1 MTKVIEMKKVKKFSM
16 PKVTLKNYRIT
27 CSLFFSGSNGDV
39 ISTLVP
45 VGKYFLEEVIHLVR
59 MQNFPKN

>member
-1 MTKVIEMKKVKKFSM
+1 MANVIEMKKVKKFSM
-16 PKVTLKNYRIT
+16 PKVALKNYGIT
-27 CSLFFSGSNGDV
+27 SIFFSGSNGDV

>member
-1 MTKVIEMKKVKKFSM
+1 MTNVIEMKKVKKFSM
-16 PKVTLKNYRIT
+16 PKVALKNYGIT
-27 CSLFFSGSNGDV
+27 SSIFFSGSNGDV

-45 VGKYFLEEVIHLVR
+45 VGKYFLEEVIHLER